1 MVSHV
6 YSKSY
11 IGASAPLAAQAN
23 LILNGRL
30 LPLIE
35 ASMASH
41 QEPHGIDVHS
51 LFCAAAMDFITAYCF
66 GAARS
71 TNFIKAKAYR
81 AHWQELYATRK
92 AHGFFEQELPGL
104 SAALRR
110 YLGLSLTP
118 AFVGAANRELEDWC
132 RHMSDATIEDLQK
145 QQEGSPSRRRLAVTA
160 NTVND
165 PVVVRAIIAG
175 LDKEEEYNGAASPIH
190 ATALQRRELTI
201 ASETID
207 HVLAGQET
215 TGVALTYLTY
225 HLSLSLDLQRELR
238 SELLSSSLRPN
249 AKYAHGG
256 AAIAIPDSR
265 QLDGLP
271 LLHAVVT
278 ETVRRYAPAG
288 GPEPRVTPAE
298 GCRIGLYEGVP
309 GGVRVSASPYNLH
322 RDETVFPD
330 PEKWDYT
337 SWLPKNGVAA
347 ATDEERLRDVNRY
360 FWGFSSGGRMC
371 LGSNFAIHGLSCPI
385 FLSHF
390 ETALWL
396 MGPWLILLTHLRDE
410 THRCGHIL
418 ELY

>member
-1 MVSHV
+1 MFSASSARHHSVRKRMVSHV

-11 IGASAPLAAQAN
+11 ISSSASLAAQAD
-23 LILNGRL
+23 LVLNRRL

-41 QEPHGIDVHS
+41 QEPHGVDVHS
-51 LFCAAAMDFITAYCF
+51 LFCAAAMDFITSYCF

-71 TNFIKAKAYR
+71 TNFIKATAYR
-81 AHWQELYATRK
+81 AHWRELYSTRK
-92 AHGFFEQELPGL
+92 AYGFFEQELPGL
-104 SAALRR
+104 SSALRR
-110 YLGLSLTP
+110 YLWLNLTP

-132 RHMSDATIEDLQK
+132 RRMSDATIRDLQNDGNG
-145 QQEGSPSRRRLAVTA
+145 EDWGESEESRPRRAVA
-160 NTVND
+160 INTVND
-165 PVVVRAIIAG
+165 PVVVRALLAG
-175 LDKEEEYNGAASPIH
+175 LDKEEEANGATSPIH
-190 ATALQRRELTI
+190 ANALQQRDLTI

-238 SELLSSSLRPN
+238 AELLSSLQPN
-249 AKYAHGG
+249 MKYENGDGG
-256 AAIAIPDSR
+256 SSRIAIPDSR
-265 QLDGLP
+265 QLDSLP

-298 GCRIGLYEGVP
+298 GCRIGSYEGLP
-309 GGVRVSASPYNLH
+309 GGVRISASPYNLH
-322 RDETVFPD
+322 RAEDVFPE

-337 SWLPKNGVAA
+337 RWLPKSGVAA
-347 ATDEERLRDVNRY
+347 ADDEERLKNVNRY

-371 LGSNFAIHGLSCPI
+371 LGSNFAIHGLCRRFSSP
-385 FLSHF
+385 F
-390 ETALWL
+390 
-396 MGPWLILLTHLRDE
+396 
-410 THRCGHIL
+410 
-418 ELY
+418 